1 MWKYWKVYK
10 GAKREIVMK
19 IKKVKRTARCTAKTW
34 ETACNELHVR
44 PDLSKVKR
52 TLARKR
58 NQAGE
63 VVQLLERL
71 RVQMDMRL

>member
-1 MWKYWKVYK
+1 
-10 GAKREIVMK
+10 MK

-58 NQAGE
+58 NQAGK
-63 VVQLLERL
+63 VVQHVR
-71 RVQMDMRL
+71 D

>member
-1 MWKYWKVYK
+1 
-10 GAKREIVMK
+10 MK

-58 NQAGE
+58 NQAGK